1 MKASISLRRMPFPR
15 NLLIVT
21 ILAAVVPILPLP
33 SYVFHILIMLL
44 LFSYLATA
52 WTIVSGY
59 GKQISLGHSSF
70 VGLGAYVSTLLL
82 IYFGLTP
89 WFGAVAAIAVSLAVA
104 VLIGFPAFKFGLRGP
119 YFSFATMALAAILES
134 IFTSARKITGGSLGI
149 SIPYKESW
157 VNFQFASKIPYYYI
171 ALLMW
176 LLAVVLAFNIEHN
189 WFGYYLMAIREDE
202 DAAEAVGINV
212 TRSKLIAL
220 LLSVALT
227 AWGGVFYAQYNLYI
241 DPSTLFG
248 LSLSFQIATTST
260 IGNPKRWI
268 GPTIGALVLVP
279 FSEILRVVTG
289 ATLGSLSFL
298 LYGALLMIVARF
310 LPDGLHGLM
319 TRKAKQ

>member
-1 MKASISLRRMPFPR
+1 MKTSMFWKIPCPR

-21 ILAAVVPILPLP
+21 VLAAVVPILPLP

-44 LFSYLATA
+44 FFSYLSTA

-70 VGLGAYVSTLLL
+70 VGLGAYVPTLLL
-82 IYFGLTP
+82 VYFGITP
-89 WFGAVAAIAVSLAVA
+89 WFGAAAGIAVSLTVA
-104 VLIGFPAFKFGLRGP
+104 LLIGFPAFKFGLRGP
-119 YFSFATMALAAILES
+119 HFSFATMALPAILES
-134 IFTSARKITGGSLGI
+134 IFISARNVTGGSLGI

-157 VNFQFASKIPYYYI
+157 VYFQFASKIPYYYI

-176 LLAVVLAFNIEHN
+176 FLAANLAFSIERN

-202 DAAEAVGINV
+202 DAAGAVGINV
-212 TRSKLIAL
+212 TRCKLIAL

-241 DPSTLFG
+241 DPATLFG
-248 LSLSFQIATTST
+248 LPLSFQIATTST

-279 FSEILRVVTG
+279 FSEILRILTG
-289 ATLGSLSFL
+289 ATFGSLSFL
-298 LYGALLMIVARF
+298 FYGALLMIVARF
-310 LPDGLHGLM
+310 LPDGLLGLM
-319 TRKAKQ
+319 TKKAK